1 MQDRKKKAL
10 IAKGYVIGSVDEFLG
25 LTKEESAY
33 VEMKL
38 ALAMEVAKKRK
49 KRKMTQAQVAELIH
63 SSQSRIAK
71 MECGDPSVSLD
82 LLIKTLLALG
92 TQRKTLA
99 RVMAT

>member
-1 MQDRKKKAL
+1 MKDRKKKAL
-10 IAKGYVIGSVDEFLG
+10 IAKGYVIGSADDFLG

-38 ALAMEVAKKRK
+38 ALAKEVAKKRK
-49 KRKMTQAQVAELIH
+49 KRKMTQVQVAKLTH

-71 MECGDPSVSLD
+71 MERGDPSVSLD

-99 RVMAT
+99 KVMAT